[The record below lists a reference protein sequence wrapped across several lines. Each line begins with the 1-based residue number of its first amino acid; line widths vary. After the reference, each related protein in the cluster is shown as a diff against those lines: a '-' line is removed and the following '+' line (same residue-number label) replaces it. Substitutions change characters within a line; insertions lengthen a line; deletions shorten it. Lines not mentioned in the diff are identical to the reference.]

1 MVFKTLLILVL
12 VGCLPWVGHAQFR
25 DPTQPAYP
33 LPTKVD
39 SSAERHVE
47 AELILSAIG
56 ISSKTRWAIIN
67 GVLAKQGETV
77 TITAKPDSSHI
88 ESANNTMQNLAM
100 SLTGHSKQHLPSTH
114 QDVNGN
120 VDMSTRSE
128 MTGPL
133 AGIISPLVAGAI
145 KSLDIPQL
153 QQQNKDAAA
162 SGFEQEAKRDPLLS
176 LHSMSIKI
184 MSIGKNSVTIDQNGE
199 LKTLKLIQRSY
210 KTTHKPHLLK

>member
-133 AGIISPLVAGAI
+133 AGIVSPLVAGAI

-153 QQQNKDAAA
+153 QQQNKDPAA
-162 SGFEQEAKRDPLLS
+162 SGVEQAKRAPLQS
-176 LHSMSIKI
+176 LHSMTIKI

-199 LKTLKLIQRSY
+199 LKTLELIQRSY
-210 KTTHKPHLLK
+210 KITHKPHLLK